1 MKTLK
6 SPREY
11 AKAYLDVI
19 DAGGDR
25 EAQRAAVAGCP
36 AAWRNLVRYYVEI
49 ARNQPK
55 RPSKGQKTKSRTSR
69 QNVFNTAK
77 RSVNPSES
85 ETSREAA
92 FLGKLFGE

>member
-1 MKTLK
+1 MK
-6 SPREY
+6 SPREF

-19 DAGGDR
+19 EAGGDR

-36 AAWRNLVRYYVEI
+36 AAWRNLVRYHVDIY
-49 ARNQPK
+49 RNKPK
-55 RPSKGQKTKSRTSR
+55 SPGKGQKTKSRTSR
-69 QNVFNTAK
+69 QNVSDKAK
-77 RSVNPSES
+77 RSVDTSKS